1 MSVSKLIVIY
11 MLVHYIVNKSQTEI
25 KDKHS
30 QTDVQKPFAS
40 TIQRYPLLKG
50 IHDVSSHLPKSMRF

>member
-11 MLVHYIVNKSQTEI
+11 LLVHYIVNKSQTEI

-30 QTDVQKPFAS
+30 QADVQKTFAS
-40 TIQRYPLLKG
+40 TIQRYPLLMG
-50 IHDVSSHLPKSMRF
+50 IQDVSAHLPKSMHF